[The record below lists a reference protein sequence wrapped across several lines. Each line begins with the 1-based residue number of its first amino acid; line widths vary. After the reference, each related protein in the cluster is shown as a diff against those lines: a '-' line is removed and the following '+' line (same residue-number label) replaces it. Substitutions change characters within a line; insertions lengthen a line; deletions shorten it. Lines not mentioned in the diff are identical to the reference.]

1 MKRSLFV
8 MLLLCANYLC
18 EAAVVSD
25 SLKSLK
31 MQHSFVEALEKDV
44 AQNRKMQA
52 VKRLSLIEN
61 VTRYCEFDYNIMS
74 VDTLNE
80 YMKKLSGCMNNDSL
94 LFVLYENCNNRNR
107 QLKQFQLAKNI
118 LLQEFDSVKVS
129 DSSKL
134 MESFMNEESLSESQ
148 NESIHTLDSLL
159 ILFPLE
165 VDKMIHLFN
174 IKDEKCRNRLAV
186 YSQTANLD
194 FLQLKGFAESFL
206 CPYYDKTE
214 LSELIKS
221 EIPFISKKAQL
232 IQNLLLYMKQDGKE
246 PNEKGATGLELL
258 KKFLNVEFELSIS
271 HKKNN

>member
-1 MKRSLFV
+1 
-8 MLLLCANYLC
+8 
-18 EAAVVSD
+18 
-25 SLKSLK
+25 
-31 MQHSFVEALEKDV
+31 
-44 AQNRKMQA
+44 
-52 VKRLSLIEN
+52 
-61 VTRYCEFDYNIMS
+61 
-74 VDTLNE
+74 
-80 YMKKLSGCMNNDSL
+80 MNNDSL